1 MWLGL
6 GLLIDGIDGTIA
18 RFLKVSVKLPHID
31 GHMLDSIIDY
41 VNYIFI
47 PAFML
52 HYFKIL
58 PETIDTVLPAT
69 IMVISVISYSNK
81 NTKTDENYYVG
92 FPAIWNVVVLY
103 LVIFDYSVLVN
114 TAILI
119 FLIVL
124 KIIPIRF
131 VHPFR
136 TKSFKKST
144 LVVSLSW
151 FMFTPLTVICREYSY
166 LSDYYEYFLSAWL
179 LISSYYVFLTLFL
192 NSDKFVKIYNFL
204 KKFCTTNKILSYKN
218 DLSAEKI

>member
-1 MWLGL
+1 
-6 GLLIDGIDGTIA
+6 LIGILSAFGAATSWTYACFIWRAQTQKYKSIDINLTKNIIA
-18 RFLKVSVKLPHID
+18 FL
-31 GHMLDSIIDY
+31 
-41 VNYIFI
+41 IFI

-52 HYFKIL
+52 HHLRIL
-58 PETIDTVLPAT
+58 PEILGTIIPAT

-81 NTKTDENYYVG
+81 NTKTDENCYVG

-103 LVIFDYSVLVN
+103 LVILDYSVLVN

-151 FMFTPLTVICREYSY
+151 FMFTPLTVIFREYSY
-166 LSDYYEYFLSAWL
+166 LSDYY
-179 LISSYYVFLTLFL
+179 
-192 NSDKFVKIYNFL
+192 
-204 KKFCTTNKILSYKN
+204 
-218 DLSAEKI
+218 